1 MSHDLFSDL
10 GISSFRNGKF
20 TLALAHSVSRKTHH
34 TKTTAIIQTSDLQAL
49 EIHIRLRNQRGARGG
64 LFLAITKQNKTKKT
78 FSK

>member
-49 EIHIRLRNQRGARGG
+49 KIHMNDYETREARVAA
-64 LFLAITKQNKTKKT
+64 FFWQ
-78 FSK
+78 